1 MTYSVSAAGP
11 SPAPAPAAPSTV
23 SGLGEDAFMQLLI
36 TELQH
41 QDPTQPQDDSQLLA
55 QLAQF
60 SSLEKLTS
68 IDQSLTAIKQVFTAV
83 QKGTA

>member
-1 MTYSVSAAGP
+1 MTDSISAAGP
-11 SPAPAPAAPSTV
+11 STAPAPATPSTL